1 VVSPKNNER
10 LKERGHRLKIS
21 RIPKAQS
28 SVFVAVGVD
37 VRDDRDAP
45 ILAHGEEKEGEDR
58 EVIASQAYANEN
70 EK

>member
-1 VVSPKNNER
+1 
-10 LKERGHRLKIS
+10 
-21 RIPKAQS
+21 
-28 SVFVAVGVD
+28 

-45 ILAHGEEKEGEDR
+45 ILAHGEEKEGEGR